1 MVQTAG
7 SQHGREMGE
16 GPEGAQYDKEMGSS
30 TRDVGAGA
38 DGGRNCPPPKDLR
51 RALGIGLLQGPR
63 SRQFLMSEVP
73 V

>member
-1 MVQTAG
+1 VVQTAG

-38 DGGRNCPPPKDLR
+38 DGGRNYPPP
-51 RALGIGLLQGPR
+51 
-63 SRQFLMSEVP
+63 
-73 V
+73 